1 LHWGATLY
9 YSLSQSDYLTTI
21 LFCGIETLFKF
32 KQRVPSGLA
41 MKKILSFE
49 YRITILYITIG
60 ALWILFSDELMVSLT
75 SDPQQIRL
83 LSTYKG
89 WFYVLITGLLFF
101 SLIRKETK
109 RRNAIQLQLVEANRK
124 AIEADRLKTAFLSN
138 LSHYIRSPMNSILGF
153 VELLK
158 INDETDENRELFY
171 SYINERSHHLLQTL
185 SSIIEVSK
193 LQQGQVEVSFKRF
206 SLNKLIGS
214 IIENARLDIDRL
226 EKSIVVSCS
235 CGLADGKDIICSDQE
250 KVRQIVALL
259 IDNAINFTP
268 SGEVMIGYRLE
279 ESMVEIQVKDSGKGI
294 STQKQQYLFNEFMA
308 NTAVMFNES
317 EGAGLGLYLATG
329 FAKLINGHVWLEHTD
344 ERGSI
349 FGFRFP
355 CVDEVH

>member
-1 LHWGATLY
+1 
-9 YSLSQSDYLTTI
+9 
-21 LFCGIETLFKF
+21 
-32 KQRVPSGLA
+32 

-60 ALWILFSDELMVSLT
+60 ALWILFSDKLMVILT
-75 SDPQQIRL
+75 SDTHQIRL

-89 WFYVLITGLLFF
+89 WFFVLITGLLFF

-109 RRNAIQLQLVEANRK
+109 RRNAIQLQLIEANRR
-124 AIEADRLKTAFLSN
+124 AMEADRLKTAFLSN

-158 INDETDENRELFY
+158 INDETDANRELFY

-193 LQQGQVEVSFKRF
+193 LQQGQVEVTYRRF

-214 IIENARLDIDRL
+214 LIENARLDVDRL
-226 EKSIVVSCS
+226 GKAIIISCS
-235 CGLADGKDIICSDQE
+235 CGLDDEQDVICSDQE
-250 KVRQIVALL
+250 KVRQIIALL
-259 IDNAINFTP
+259 IENAINFTAA
-268 SGEVMIGYRLE
+268 GEVVIGYRLE
-279 ESMVEIQVKDSGKGI
+279 NAIIEIQVKDSGRGI
-294 STQKQQYLFNEFMA
+294 SPDKQQHLFNEYMA
-308 NTAVMFNES
+308 NTATMFNES

-329 FAKLINGHVWLEHTD
+329 LAKLINGTVWLEHTG
-344 ERGSI
+344 ENGSI

-355 CVDEVH
+355 NGDEVK